1 MRLIKACMTLLIILP
16 YSVFAV
22 TLGDVANKAQQ
33 PMYMASS
40 FLESSCI
47 IIGFGFIAFA
57 YANYRRYRINPY
69 EIRLSSIIVE
79 LILGIVLI
87 ILGSLRSL
95 DKVF

>member
-1 MRLIKACMTLLIILP
+1 MRLINAFFVLFIIFP
-16 YSVFAV
+16 YSVFAI
-22 TLGDVANKAQQ
+22 TLGEVANKAQQ

-40 FLESSCI
+40 FLESSCV

-79 LILGIVLI
+79 LILGLVLI
-87 ILGSLRSL
+87 LLGSLRHL